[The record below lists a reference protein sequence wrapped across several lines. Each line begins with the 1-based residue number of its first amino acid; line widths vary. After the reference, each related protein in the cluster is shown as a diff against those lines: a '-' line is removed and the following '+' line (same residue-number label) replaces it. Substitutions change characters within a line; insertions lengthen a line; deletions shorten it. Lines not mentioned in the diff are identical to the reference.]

1 LYGVVDA
8 IEKKS
13 MANLVF
19 PSEPSFLPPSQG
31 NTAAL
36 TKVRSCIES
45 LEDRLKTK
53 EREQHSKQGQAR
65 ISELN
70 ESEISTHASIVA
82 LESSL
87 GNLETL
93 LGAVEREL
101 ALKQVFT
108 TVP

>member
-1 LYGVVDA
+1 MVDA

-19 PSEPSFLPPSQG
+19 PAEPPFLAPSQG
-31 NTAAL
+31 NKTAR

-53 EREQHSKQGQAR
+53 EREQHSKQDQAR
-65 ISELN
+65 ISELK
-70 ESEISTHASIVA
+70 ESEISTQASIVD

-87 GNLETL
+87 GNLENL
-93 LGAVEREL
+93 LGAVELEL